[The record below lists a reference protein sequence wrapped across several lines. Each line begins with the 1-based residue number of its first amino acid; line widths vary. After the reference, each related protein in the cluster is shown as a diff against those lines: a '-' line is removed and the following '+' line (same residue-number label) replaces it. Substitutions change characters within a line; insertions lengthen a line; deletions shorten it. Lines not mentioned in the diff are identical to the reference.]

1 MLGFVEVCC
10 SCGWNAGFCIFLLF
24 WVNFAHSWHFALV
37 CYNFMENVV
46 FCMAFD
52 LFRFVPSLT
61 SRSLGHE
68 VMLFAF
74 LIIKFWN
81 FQLNYG
87 KNGVAGELLF

>member
-1 MLGFVEVCC
+1 
-10 SCGWNAGFCIFLLF
+10 
-24 WVNFAHSWHFALV
+24 
-37 CYNFMENVV
+37 MEKVV

-68 VMLFAF
+68 VMLFSF

-81 FQLNYG
+81 FKLNYG
-87 KNGVAGELLF
+87 KNGVAVELLF